1 MKIITAQLKEIPS
14 VTTQFDETLFE
25 TNILTASVVVEELK
39 RKMLAQ
45 LKSELHTKVSLLSMD
60 TLLTCHCYTSSSS
73 SFESGLTHF
82 LRGQ

>member
-60 TLLTCHCYTSSSS
+60 DLKFTTN
-73 SFESGLTHF
+73 
-82 LRGQ
+82 